1 MLKKDK
7 LRYNEY
13 FDMQSIFDELYQQS
27 RNNNNFYK
35 LMEVIGSKQN
45 IRLAYRNLKGNT
57 GSKTKGTD
65 GKTIE
70 DISKLNDEM
79 LIKEVRA
86 RLEDYNPLP
95 VRRVYIPK
103 PGSDKKRPLGIPTI
117 WDRLIQ
123 QCILQ
128 VLEPICEPKFH
139 NHSYGFRPNRSTHHA
154 VSRMVSLINLGKHYY
169 CVDIDI
175 KGFFD
180 NVNHG
185 KLMKQAENFAEY
197 YRAANVTLSARF
209 CLDDIQLGHF
219 LQGFYNDSKEFRFD
233 KEASSSECVA
243 KLKEIGM
250 TDKGWVDDF
259 NLHYEMENRSFERG
273 QTFHNF
279 NDHDYMVLEALS
291 PRNLVVMDMKSGSL
305 TIALGATEYKR
316 YPKDEKPT
324 KDNTTIGVSWE
335 HGIYLGSTL
344 STTNFKAYKREYG
357 TPEKIEDIYDYRAK
371 LKQKFYFYQ
380 DMSKDDDV
388 PKKLQNDFLHQM
400 YEDFGTIEEDC
411 FYDRL
416 EDGKYDE
423 GFKERQVK
431 EEKSR

>member
-1 MLKKDK
+1 MDLKYMILVTENDRGTETNMLMTLDDYKSFIAVD
-7 LRYNEY
+7 
-13 FDMQSIFDELYQQS
+13 DMSEL
-27 RNNNNFYK
+27 
-35 LMEVIGSKQN
+35 
-45 IRLAYRNLKGNT
+45 ADNL
-57 GSKTKGTD
+57 
-65 GKTIE
+65 
-70 DISKLNDEM
+70 LQ
-79 LIKEVRA
+79 
-86 RLEDYNPLP
+86 
-95 VRRVYIPK
+95 
-103 PGSDKKRPLGIPTI
+103 LGRT
-117 WDRLIQ
+117 
-123 QCILQ
+123 
-128 VLEPICEPKFH
+128 
-139 NHSYGFRPNRSTHHA
+139 
-154 VSRMVSLINLGKHYY
+154 LGEA
-169 CVDIDI
+169 D
-175 KGFFD
+175 
-180 NVNHG
+180 
-185 KLMKQAENFAEY
+185 NFAEY

-400 YEDFGTIEEDC
+400 YEDFGTIEEDF

-416 EDGKYDE
+416 DRRRYHMEQEFDVEIKEVLSRVQKVKAESLDDAINKAMDMYYAEQIVLGAEDMKGVDFAPISEGQLPSSLKENGGKA
-423 GFKERQVK
+423 R
-431 EEKSR
+431 

>member
-1 MLKKDK
+1 MDLKDMILVTENDRGTETNMLMTLDDYKSFIAVD
-7 LRYNEY
+7 
-13 FDMQSIFDELYQQS
+13 DMSEL
-27 RNNNNFYK
+27 
-35 LMEVIGSKQN
+35 
-45 IRLAYRNLKGNT
+45 ADNL
-57 GSKTKGTD
+57 
-65 GKTIE
+65 
-70 DISKLNDEM
+70 LQ
-79 LIKEVRA
+79 
-86 RLEDYNPLP
+86 
-95 VRRVYIPK
+95 
-103 PGSDKKRPLGIPTI
+103 LGRT
-117 WDRLIQ
+117 
-123 QCILQ
+123 
-128 VLEPICEPKFH
+128 
-139 NHSYGFRPNRSTHHA
+139 
-154 VSRMVSLINLGKHYY
+154 LGEA
-169 CVDIDI
+169 D
-175 KGFFD
+175 
-180 NVNHG
+180 
-185 KLMKQAENFAEY
+185 NFAEY
-197 YRAANVTLSARF
+197 YRAANVTVSARF

-219 LQGFYNDSKEFRFD
+219 LQGLYNDSKEFRFD

-371 LKQKFYFYQ
+371 LKQKFYFLSGY
-380 DMSKDDDV
+380 
-388 PKKLQNDFLHQM
+388 
-400 YEDFGTIEEDC
+400 
-411 FYDRL
+411 
-416 EDGKYDE
+416 
-423 GFKERQVK
+423 VK
-431 EEKSR
+431 G